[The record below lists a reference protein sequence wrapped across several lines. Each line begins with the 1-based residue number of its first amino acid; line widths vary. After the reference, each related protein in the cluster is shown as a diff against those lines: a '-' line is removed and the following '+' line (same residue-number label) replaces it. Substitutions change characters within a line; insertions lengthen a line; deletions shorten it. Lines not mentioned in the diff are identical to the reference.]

1 VKSENGM
8 RILFWGTPDFAVPA
22 LRALMGEGHDV
33 VGVVTQPDRP
43 AGRGRAVRPSPVKL
57 LADEESL
64 PVLQPERAR
73 GDDFMSRVRELQPDM
88 SVVVAYGQILKREVL
103 DLPRLGSINVHAS
116 LLPELRGAAPINW
129 AIRLGH
135 EHTGVTIM
143 RMAERMDAG
152 PILHQ
157 VVEPIGEEETA
168 SDLWLRLSEIGAEAL
183 IEALALL
190 ELDEVTEIEQD
201 ESRATYAPRITRDTA
216 RVDWHDN
223 AVAIGRHIR
232 AMDAVPGAWTSHR
245 GDDVKLYRPLPE
257 PGYTHDAKPGT
268 VLHTDSTDDAEGMR
282 IACATGALL
291 VREVKPAGRRRMITA
306 EWVRGRGIEAGE
318 ILG

>member
-1 VKSENGM
+1 M

-22 LRALMGEGHDV
+22 LRALLGEGHDV

-43 AGRGRAVRPSPVKL
+43 AGRGRALRPSPVKL
-57 LADEESL
+57 LAGEESL

-73 GDDFMSRVRELQPDM
+73 GGGFIREVSALAPEL
-88 SVVVAYGQILKREVL
+88 SVVVAYGQILSREVL
-103 DLPRLGSINVHAS
+103 TLPPFGSLNVHAS

-129 AIRLGH
+129 AIRLGL

-143 RMAERMDAG
+143 RMVERMDAG

-157 VVEPIGEEETA
+157 VVEPIAEDETA

-183 IEALALL
+183 IEALALV
-190 ELDEVTEIEQD
+190 ELGEMTEVEQD
-201 ESRATYAPRITRDTA
+201 ETRATYAPRITRETA

-223 AVAIGRHIR
+223 AIAIGRHIR

-245 GDDVKLYRPLPE
+245 GADLKLYRPLPE
-257 PGYTHDAKPGT
+257 PDFMHDEKPGT
-268 VLHTDSTDDAEGMR
+268 VLRTDGTDEAEGMR
-282 IACATGALL
+282 VACATGALL
-291 VREVKPAGRRRMITA
+291 VREVKPAGRRRMNTA
-306 EWVRGRGIEAGE
+306 EWVRGRGIDEGE
-318 ILG
+318 RLQ

>member
-1 VKSENGM
+1 M

-22 LRALMGEGHDV
+22 LRALLGEAHDV

-43 AGRGRAVRPSPVKL
+43 AGRGRSLRPSPVKL
-57 LADEESL
+57 LAQEESL
-64 PVLQPERAR
+64 PVLQPEQAR
-73 GDDFMSRVRELQPDM
+73 GAEFMDALSALAPEL

-103 DLPRLGSINVHAS
+103 ELPPLGSINVHAS

-143 RMAERMDAG
+143 RMVERMDAG

-157 VVEPIGEEETA
+157 VVEPIGEDETG

-183 IEALALL
+183 IEALALV
-190 ELDEVTEIEQD
+190 EVGEIAEVEQD
-201 ESRATYAPRITRDTA
+201 ESRATYAPRITRETA

-223 AVAIGRHIR
+223 AVAVGRHIR
-232 AMDAVPGAWTSHR
+232 ALDAVPGAWTAHR
-245 GDDVKLYRPLPE
+245 GDDLKVYRPLPE
-257 PGYTHDAKPGT
+257 PDHAHGEKPGT
-268 VLHTDSTDDAEGMR
+268 VLHTDGTDEAEGMR
-282 IACATGALL
+282 VACATGALL
-291 VREVKPAGRRRMITA
+291 VREVKPAGRRRMNTA

-318 ILG
+318 RLH